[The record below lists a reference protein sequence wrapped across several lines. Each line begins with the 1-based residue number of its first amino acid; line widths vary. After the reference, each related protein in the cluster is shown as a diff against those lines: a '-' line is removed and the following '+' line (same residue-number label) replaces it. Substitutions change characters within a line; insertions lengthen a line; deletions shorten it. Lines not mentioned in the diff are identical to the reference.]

1 MVLRLNP
8 PSGSACRLTS
18 PSSACASRKMSSSAH
33 ANASKKPNARP
44 SVLASSPRPRARP
57 GSGRAARR
65 KMTRGRVP
73 GPKRPERVLSG
84 RRARRAPGQLA
95 RRGGLGIAGEPSS
108 GAARRGVCGRGAC
121 SRSAYVP
128 SAYVPSA
135 CMRGVCRRGLC
146 SRKPYS
152 RSPRDVRG
160 AARSAEFRQSAVRAP
175 RPRAGREL
183 RARVYPP
190 NGCCAGAHGPPSPAE
205 RLESR
210 PCRLCRWPLASPL
223 HPCRCLRA
231 RPGSTTRPS
240 QRRQSRHREYS
251 AQRATD
257 AGAQLQPRR
266 TRRPGQGG
274 LVHAR

>member
-1 MVLRLNP
+1 M
-8 PSGSACRLTS
+8 
-18 PSSACASRKMSSSAH
+18 
-33 ANASKKPNARP
+33 
-44 SVLASSPRPRARP
+44 LASSPRPRARP
-57 GSGRAARR
+57 GSGPAGRR

-84 RRARRAPGQLA
+84 RRARRALGQPTW
-95 RRGGLGIAGEPSS
+95 RGGLGIAGEPSS

-135 CMRGVCRRGLC
+135 CMRGVCGRGPC
-146 SRKPYS
+146 SRKPHSRNPHS
-152 RSPRDVRG
+152 RSPCDVRG
-160 AARSAEFRQSAVRAP
+160 AARSAELRQSAVRAP

-183 RARVYPP
+183 RARVCPRD
-190 NGCCAGAHGPPSPAE
+190 GWCAGAHGPPSPAE

-210 PCRLCRWPLASPL
+210 PCRPYRWPLASPL

-240 QRRQSRHREYS
+240 QRRQSRRPEIQCAARHGRG
-251 AQRATD
+251 RAFAT
-257 AGAQLQPRR
+257 AVNAATR
-266 TRRPGQGG
+266 TGG